1 MMDWNSTASEGNWEN
16 IAGLS
21 AKASDIT
28 KQVPLV
34 YHETEVDGAIDK
46 AITYSSGGGL
56 SSSDL
61 WHGSSSKSSVSP
73 SVDSSFKGGIK
84 TYSTADGFPG
94 VIIRKDLTRVE
105 STENI
110 PSLGASASSGEPIIG
125 LKLGKRMYFED
136 ICTTSTAK
144 SSSSSIVS
152 TSCTATTK
160 RSRASYPSTQS
171 PRCQVEGCNLDLKS
185 AKDYHRRHRIC
196 EKHSKSPKVIVGG
209 MERRFCQQ
217 CSRFHELSEFDDKKR
232 SCRRRLS
239 DHNARRRRPQ
249 PEAIR
254 FNSARPSSSPSSFY
268 GSHFNFKDGRQQMN
282 VVLNRVPFLAGN
294 STWQSEC
301 GFKVTHAGDFFIRPS
316 KAGGIHRQLSYPCNE
331 VPDAASTIPTGSDKI
346 LSFERSTPQAF
357 SQGFEGSAL
366 TSNIEVAPDLR
377 RALSLLSTTSWGSNE
392 HGSTSLD
399 QLMLA
404 NQTSLTQPMINAEL
418 QNCPVASSENA
429 RMEQA
434 SLESR
439 VHSLDLHDNGNVQLQ
454 EFQLL
459 KAPYATSCFY
469 SNQFS

>member
-1 MMDWNSTASEGNWEN
+1 MDWNSTASEGNWEN
-16 IAGLS
+16 IVGLS
-21 AKASDIT
+21 TKASDIP

-34 YHETEVDGAIDK
+34 YHETEGDGAIDK
-46 AITYSSGGGL
+46 VITYSSGGGGL

-61 WHGSSSKSSVSP
+61 WHGSSSNNSVSP
-73 SVDSSFKGGIK
+73 SVDSSLKGGIK

-94 VIIRKDLTRVE
+94 VIIRKDMTRVE
-105 STENI
+105 STENT

-136 ICTTSTAK
+136 ICSTSTAK

-152 TSCTATTK
+152 TPCTATTK

-171 PRCQVEGCNLDLKS
+171 PRCQVEECNLDLKS

-196 EKHSKSPKVIVGG
+196 EKHSKSPKVIVAG

-254 FNSARPSSSPSSFY
+254 FNSARPPPSSFY
-268 GSHFNFKDGRQQMN
+268 
-282 VVLNRVPFLAGN
+282 GN

-301 GFKVTHAGDFFIRPS
+301 SFKVTHAGDFLIRPA
-316 KAGGIHRQLSYPCNE
+316 KAGAIHRQLSYSCNE
-331 VPDAASTIPTGSDKI
+331 VSDAASTIQTDSDKI
-346 LSFERSTPQAF
+346 LSFERSTPRAF
-357 SQGFEGSAL
+357 SQGFEGSAI

-404 NQTSLTQPMINAEL
+404 NQTSFTQPMINAEL
-418 QNCPVASSENA
+418 QNCPVASSQNA
-429 RMEQA
+429 RMEQP

-459 KAPYATSCFY
+459 KAPYATGCFY
-469 SNQFS
+469 SNHFS

>member
-1 MMDWNSTASEGNWEN
+1 MDWNSTASEGNWEN

-21 AKASDIT
+21 AKASDIP
-28 KQVPLV
+28 KQVPLA
-34 YHETEVDGAIDK
+34 YHETEGDGAIDK

-61 WHGSSSKSSVSP
+61 WHCSSSKSSVSP
-73 SVDSSFKGGIK
+73 SVDSSLKGGIK

-110 PSLGASASSGEPIIG
+110 PSLGASASSGEPVIG

-196 EKHSKSPKVIVGG
+196 EKHSKSPKVIVAG

-268 GSHFNFKDGRQQMN
+268 G
-282 VVLNRVPFLAGN
+282 N

-301 GFKVTHAGDFFIRPS
+301 GFKVTHAGDFFIRPA

-331 VPDAASTIPTGSDKI
+331 VPDAASTIPTDSDKI
-346 LSFERSTPQAF
+346 ISFERSTPQVF

-404 NQTSLTQPMINAEL
+404 NQTSMTQPMINAEL

-459 KAPYATSCFY
+459 KAPYATGCFY

>member
-21 AKASDIT
+21 AKASDIP
-28 KQVPLV
+28 KQVPLA
-34 YHETEVDGAIDK
+34 YHETEGDGAIDK

-61 WHGSSSKSSVSP
+61 WHCSSSKSSVSP
-73 SVDSSFKGGIK
+73 SVDSSLKGGIK

-110 PSLGASASSGEPIIG
+110 PSLGASASSGEPVIG

-196 EKHSKSPKVIVGG
+196 EKHSKSPKVIVAG

-268 GSHFNFKDGRQQMN
+268 GCHFNFK
-282 VVLNRVPFLAGN
+282 
-294 STWQSEC
+294 
-301 GFKVTHAGDFFIRPS
+301 GFSCHVFHYK
-316 KAGGIHRQLSYPCNE
+316 
-331 VPDAASTIPTGSDKI
+331 
-346 LSFERSTPQAF
+346 
-357 SQGFEGSAL
+357 
-366 TSNIEVAPDLR
+366 
-377 RALSLLSTTSWGSNE
+377 SL
-392 HGSTSLD
+392 
-399 QLMLA
+399 
-404 NQTSLTQPMINAEL
+404 
-418 QNCPVASSENA
+418 
-429 RMEQA
+429 
-434 SLESR
+434 
-439 VHSLDLHDNGNVQLQ
+439 
-454 EFQLL
+454 
-459 KAPYATSCFY
+459 
-469 SNQFS
+469 

>member
-1 MMDWNSTASEGNWEN
+1 MDWNSTASEGNWDN
-16 IAGLS
+16 IVGS
-21 AKASDIT
+21 STKASDIP

-34 YHETEVDGAIDK
+34 YHETEGDGAIDK
-46 AITYSSGGGL
+46 VIAYSSGGGGL

-61 WHGSSSKSSVSP
+61 WHGSSSNNSVSP
-73 SVDSSFKGGIK
+73 SVDSSLKGGIK

-94 VIIRKDLTRVE
+94 VIIRKDMTRVE
-105 STENI
+105 STENT

-136 ICTTSTAK
+136 ICSTSTAK

-152 TSCTATTK
+152 TPCTATTK

-171 PRCQVEGCNLDLKS
+171 PRCQVEECNLDLKS

-196 EKHSKSPKVIVGG
+196 EKHSKSPKVIVAG

-254 FNSARPSSSPSSFY
+254 FNSARPPPSSFY
-268 GSHFNFKDGRQQMN
+268 
-282 VVLNRVPFLAGN
+282 GN
-294 STWQSEC
+294 STWQSERS
-301 GFKVTHAGDFFIRPS
+301 FKVTHAGDFFIRPA
-316 KAGGIHRQLSYPCNE
+316 KAGAIHKQLSYSCNE
-331 VPDAASTIPTGSDKI
+331 VSDAASTIQTDSDKI
-346 LSFERSTPQAF
+346 LSFERSTPRAF
-357 SQGFEGSAL
+357 SQ
-366 TSNIEVAPDLR
+366 DLR

-404 NQTSLTQPMINAEL
+404 NQTSFTQPMINSEF

-429 RMEQA
+429 RMEQP

-459 KAPYATSCFY
+459 KAPYATGCFY
-469 SNQFS
+469 SNNFS

>member
-1 MMDWNSTASEGNWEN
+1 MDWNSTASEGNWEN

-21 AKASDIT
+21 AKASDIP
-28 KQVPLV
+28 KQVPSA
-34 YHETEVDGAIDK
+34 YHETERDGAIDK

-61 WHGSSSKSSVSP
+61 WHCSSSKSSVSP
-73 SVDSSFKGGIK
+73 SVDSSLKGGIK
-84 TYSTADGFPG
+84 TYSTADGFPR

-110 PSLGASASSGEPIIG
+110 PSLGASASSGEPVIG

-196 EKHSKSPKVIVGG
+196 EKHSKSPKVIVAG

-268 GSHFNFKDGRQQMN
+268 G
-282 VVLNRVPFLAGN
+282 N

-301 GFKVTHAGDFFIRPS
+301 GFKVTHAGDFFIRPA
-316 KAGGIHRQLSYPCNE
+316 KAGDIHRQLSYPCNE
-331 VPDAASTIPTGSDKI
+331 VPDAASTIPTDSDKI
-346 LSFERSTPQAF
+346 LSFERSTPQVF

-377 RALSLLSTTSWGSNE
+377 RALSLLSTNSWGSNE

-404 NQTSLTQPMINAEL
+404 NQTSMTQPMINAEL

-459 KAPYATSCFY
+459 KAPYATGCFY